1 MQPKT
6 RMYLWDMLRACELLE
21 DFISGKTFDD
31 YFSSA
36 MLQSAVERQLA
47 IIGEA
52 LNNILRIDPLEADKI
67 TDARK
72 IISFRNV
79 LIHGYRTLEPRT
91 IWEVLETSLPVLRR
105 DLETL
110 LDQ

>member
-21 DFISGKTFDD
+21 EFTLGKTFDD
-31 YFSSA
+31 YSSSA

-52 LNNILRIDPLEADKI
+52 LNNILRADPLEAEKI

-79 LIHGYRTLEPRT
+79 LIHGYRTLEPMT
-91 IWEVLETSLPVLRR
+91 IWEVLESSLPVLHRE
-105 DLETL
+105 LEAL
-110 LDQ
+110 LDH